1 MHLQDDMFCGVAITA
16 VLISG
21 LIGSVQAN
29 AQEYWQSPENI
40 ATEDYMQEP
49 LPKGFSVQ
57 STAIEGP
64 VFADSN
70 GMTLYS
76 WPLHNLRNGDLG
88 DRKGEPPSCNDKLE
102 TTNSG
107 LMSPYPGGFK
117 LPDLDTRPTCVELW
131 PPVYAPEGAK
141 PVGKWTIVE
150 RLDGSMQWAYDEL
163 PLYTSVLDV
172 KPGDVMGGTRF
183 EARGDG
189 PAVREPVG
197 PPPNIPPSMAIAQMK
212 IGRMVINHVGYA
224 VYSWDGDGVNK
235 SNCFGSCLDSWKPV
249 VAPETAQPQ
258 GEWTINER
266 SPGIG
271 QWAFRGQP
279 LYTHVWD
286 TRYRAFT
293 GGDVPGWKNVF
304 TQRMPAPPSEFTIQD
319 ARLGHVL
326 ADSRGRSI
334 YVYNCGDDAPDQLA
348 CDNPNSTQAYRL
360 AICGG
365 GDPDICTK
373 TWPYVVA
380 SEGAKS
386 NNRSWSVITIDPKTG
401 HFAKTGDEGALRVW
415 AFRGRPIY
423 TFAGDK
429 RAGQTEG
436 DAWGEFYGYRNG
448 FKAFWLRDD
457 FLANAG

>member
-49 LPKGFSVQ
+49 LPKGFSGH

-150 RLDGSMQWAYDEL
+150 RLDGSMQWAYDEIH
-163 PLYTSVLDV
+163 LYTSVLLSL
-172 KPGDVMGGTRF
+172 
-183 EARGDG
+183 
-189 PAVREPVG
+189 
-197 PPPNIPPSMAIAQMK
+197 IHI
-212 IGRMVINHVGYA
+212 
-224 VYSWDGDGVNK
+224 
-235 SNCFGSCLDSWKPV
+235 
-249 VAPETAQPQ
+249 
-258 GEWTINER
+258 
-266 SPGIG
+266 
-271 QWAFRGQP
+271 
-279 LYTHVWD
+279 
-286 TRYRAFT
+286 
-293 GGDVPGWKNVF
+293 
-304 TQRMPAPPSEFTIQD
+304 
-319 ARLGHVL
+319 
-326 ADSRGRSI
+326 
-334 YVYNCGDDAPDQLA
+334 
-348 CDNPNSTQAYRL
+348 
-360 AICGG
+360 
-365 GDPDICTK
+365 
-373 TWPYVVA
+373 
-380 SEGAKS
+380 
-386 NNRSWSVITIDPKTG
+386 
-401 HFAKTGDEGALRVW
+401 
-415 AFRGRPIY
+415 
-423 TFAGDK
+423 
-429 RAGQTEG
+429 
-436 DAWGEFYGYRNG
+436 
-448 FKAFWLRDD
+448 
-457 FLANAG
+457 